1 MTPWNTVTGPV
12 TTFTEQTPFG
22 KSFVISGWSELYF
35 LEWPL
40 KLTFEKQV
48 IVAIFFRVKL
58 LGGMKVPYSL
68 EITPPL
74 LAG

>member
-48 IVAIFFRVKL
+48 IVAIFSVSNFSV
-58 LGGMKVPYSL
+58 
-68 EITPPL
+68 E
-74 LAG
+74 